1 MFHCICALKGG
12 GSFQS
17 LSSGDNSGGAVLRFE
32 TLEHSIE
39 GAIHELECID
49 ENPLSAGEE
58 SLTCE
63 DSSASD
69 VSDHEAPLEAHADEG
84 GPPEQQPDAGISER
98 KLKPTKV
105 IAAAAKAKATRPK
118 GEKKQKAKTAKA
130 PKKAKPSSPVK
141 QHSDVSP
148 EPPPATITPDEPA
161 EQERDSSE
169 SRKIKALV
177 LKQKAE
183 RENWAARLRKAKE
196 MGLEVI
202 SKVLL

>member
-1 MFHCICALKGG
+1 M
-12 GSFQS
+12 
-17 LSSGDNSGGAVLRFE
+17 SSGEASGGAVLRFE

-39 GAIHELECID
+39 GAIQELECID
-49 ENPLSAGEE
+49 DNPPSAGEE

-69 VSDHEAPLEAHADEG
+69 ISDHEAPLEAHMEDSDLRE
-84 GPPEQQPDAGISER
+84 EHQDAGSNDR
-98 KLKPTKV
+98 KLKQPKGAAASPKTKV
-105 IAAAAKAKATRPK
+105 TRGK
-118 GEKKQKAKTAKA
+118 GEKKQKSKTVKIS
-130 PKKAKPSSPVK
+130 KRAKPSPPAK
-141 QHSDVSP
+141 EPSDVSNDQPQVTLTP
-148 EPPPATITPDEPA
+148 EEPV
-161 EQERDSSE
+161 EQERDTSE